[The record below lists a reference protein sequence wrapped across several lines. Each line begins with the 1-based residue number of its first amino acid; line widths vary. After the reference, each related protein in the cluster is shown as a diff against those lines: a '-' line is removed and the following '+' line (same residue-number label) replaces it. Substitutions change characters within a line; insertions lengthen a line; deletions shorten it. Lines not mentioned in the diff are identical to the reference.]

1 MARKNRDLIEVD
13 IFADRPTCP
22 ILKPL
27 EETGMRFRI
36 DRLNAGRN
44 LTNHLVHFE
53 RLDNEAYSIMK
64 KCSSDAI
71 RVNNRTCWLMTGS
84 CEICHLI
91 ASESAIPINVKPSVT
106 GGLRYRL
113 IFPNRTSLTKFSTEL
128 SETGLKFRTSQ
139 LGDAHE
145 QPDLTSRQKQVIAL
159 AYHKGY
165 FDVERSISMTELA
178 ETLGTS
184 VRTVQEILRRGT
196 RKIIESYISEEA

>member
-1 MARKNRDLIEVD
+1 MARKNRDLIEAD
-13 IFADRPTCP
+13 LFAERPTCP

-27 EETGMRFRI
+27 NETGMEFRI
-36 DRLNAGRN
+36 DRLNAGRD

-53 RLDNEAYSIMK
+53 RLDNESYSNMK

-71 RVNNRTCWLMTGS
+71 RVNNRTCWLMTRS

-91 ASESAIPINVKPSVT
+91 ASESAISINVKPGIT

-113 IFPNRTSLTKFSTEL
+113 IFPNRASLTRFSTEL
-128 SETGLKFRTSQ
+128 SETGLKFRISE

-145 QPDLTSRQKQVIAL
+145 QLDLTSRQKQVIAM

-165 FDVERSISMTELA
+165 FDVERNISMTELA
-178 ETLGTS
+178 ETLGVS

-196 RKIIESYISEEA
+196 RKIIERYISEEA